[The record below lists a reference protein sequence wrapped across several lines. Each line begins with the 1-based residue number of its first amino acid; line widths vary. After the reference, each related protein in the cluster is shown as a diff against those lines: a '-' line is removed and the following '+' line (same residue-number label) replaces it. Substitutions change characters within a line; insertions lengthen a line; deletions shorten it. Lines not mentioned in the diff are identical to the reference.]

1 MAIAPSR
8 RPPSAM
14 TAAARIFSTARAL
27 QGVCSIAVTA
37 VAKDTHG
44 FRATLARSA
53 ALRYALAPV
62 CIAVALV
69 VQVSISGPVP
79 EWSQSPP
86 LIHPTGLFQIGIVAA
101 AWFGGTGPGLLSAVL
116 ATLLLPHLIAMNY
129 PLTAGFLDLPRFL
142 AFAITGL
149 AVGLGTT
156 FRKRAEG
163 ELRRARNELEKKVL
177 DRTAELRR
185 SEALLARAQ
194 RLSQTGSFGWTVSK
208 DELVWSE
215 ETFRIFGYD
224 RTTRPSVK
232 LALERVHPDD
242 VALVEQTVERAAQAG
257 EDYEHEYRLLMPDGA
272 VKYVQV
278 AARPMT
284 SELSGV
290 EFVGAVMDVT
300 ARKHAEEALRQ
311 AQAELAH
318 VARVMTMGEFAASIA
333 HEISQPISAIVA
345 NADAGQRWLA
355 GGAPNLDRARES
367 VGFIMSDANRAAD
380 IIQRIRALIKKADTE
395 KTPLNINDA
404 IREVI
409 TLADGEARRNSVAVR
424 TELAEDLPPI
434 VGDRVQLQ
442 QVILNLVMNGI
453 EAMSSVADRPRH
465 LLVWSRRHE
474 ADHVLVAL
482 QDFGNGIEPENLKRI
497 FETFFTTKPQG
508 LGMGLAIA
516 RSIIENHGGR
526 LSAVPNEGPGMTFQ
540 FALPVQAAG
549 ATSTPA

>member
-1 MAIAPSR
+1 
-8 RPPSAM
+8 M
-14 TAAARIFSTARAL
+14 TAAARAFSTARDV

-37 VAKDTHG
+37 VAKATLG
-44 FRATLARSA
+44 FRAARARSA
-53 ALRYALAPV
+53 ALRFALAPV
-62 CIAVALV
+62 CRAVALL

-79 EWSQSPP
+79 EWSKSA
-86 LIHPTGLFQIGIVAA
+86 LRIHQTGLFQISIVAA

-163 ELRRARNELEKKVL
+163 ELRTARNEREEKVL
-177 DRTAELRR
+177 EQTAELRR

-194 RLSQTGSFGWTVSK
+194 RLSQTGSFGWKVSK

-232 LALERVHPDD
+232 LALQRVHPDD
-242 VALVEQTVERAAQAG
+242 VALVEQTVERAAQDG
-257 EDYEHEYRLLMPDGA
+257 KDYEHEYRLLMPDGA

-300 ARKHAEEALRQ
+300 ARKHAEEALRK
-311 AQAELAH
+311 AQAELAQ

-333 HEISQPISAIVA
+333 HEISQPIGAIVA

-355 GGAPNLDRARES
+355 GGAPNLDQARES

-380 IIQRIRALIKKADTE
+380 IIKRIRALIKKADTE
-395 KTPLNINDA
+395 KTTLNINDA
-404 IREVI
+404 IRQVI
-409 TLADGEARRNSVAVR
+409 ALAEGEARRNSVALR

-442 QVILNLVMNGI
+442 QVILNLAMNGI

-465 LLVWSRRHE
+465 LLFCSRRHE
-474 ADHVLVAL
+474 PDHVLVAL
-482 QDFGNGIEPENLKRI
+482 QDFGIGIEPENLKRI
-497 FETFFTTKPQG
+497 FETFYTTKPQG

>member
-1 MAIAPSR
+1 
-8 RPPSAM
+8 
-14 TAAARIFSTARAL
+14 
-27 QGVCSIAVTA
+27 
-37 VAKDTHG
+37 VAKDVLG

-53 ALRYALAPV
+53 ALRYVLAPV
-62 CIAVALV
+62 CIAVALLV
-69 VQVSISGPVP
+69 EMLTSGPVP

-86 LIHPTGLFQIGIVAA
+86 LIHPTGLFQISIVAA
-101 AWFGGTGPGLLSAVL
+101 AWFGGTGPGLLAAVL
-116 ATLLLPHLIAMNY
+116 ATLVLPHLIAMNY
-129 PLTAGFLDLPRFL
+129 PLTAGFLDVPRFL

-163 ELRRARNELEKKVL
+163 ALRTARNELEMKVL
-177 DRTAELRR
+177 DQTAELRR
-185 SEALLARAQ
+185 SEALLAGAQ
-194 RLSQTGSFGWTVSK
+194 QLSQTGSFGWKVSK

-224 RTTRPSVK
+224 RTTKPNVK
-232 LALERVHPDD
+232 LALQRVHPDD
-242 VALVEQTVERAAQAG
+242 LALVEQAVERAAKDG

-278 AARPMT
+278 AARRVT
-284 SELSGV
+284 RESSGV

-300 ARKHAEEALRQ
+300 ARKHAEEALRK

-333 HEISQPISAIVA
+333 HEISQPLGAIVA

-355 GGAPNLDRARES
+355 GSTPNLDQARES
-367 VGFIMSDANRAAD
+367 VGLIMSDANRAAD
-380 IIQRIRALIKKADTE
+380 IIKRIRTLIKKADTE
-395 KTPLNINDA
+395 KIPLNINDA

-409 TLADGEARRNSVAVR
+409 ALAEGEARRNVVVLR
-424 TELAEDLPPI
+424 TELAEDLPPV

-442 QVILNLVMNGI
+442 QVILNLAMNGI

-465 LLVWSRRHE
+465 LLVCSRRYE
-474 ADHVLVAL
+474 PDHLLVAL
-482 QDFGNGIEPENLKRI
+482 QDVGVGIESESLKKI
-497 FETFFTTKPQG
+497 FDAFYTTKPQG
-508 LGMGLAIA
+508 IGMGLAIA

-526 LSAVPNEGPGMTFQ
+526 LWAARNDGPGMTFQ
-540 FALPVQAAG
+540 FALPAQRG
-549 ATSTPA
+549 TRDLDRPARVSPTL

>member
-1 MAIAPSR
+1 M
-8 RPPSAM
+8 
-14 TAAARIFSTARAL
+14 
-27 QGVCSIAVTA
+27 
-37 VAKDTHG
+37 AKDTHG

-62 CIAVALV
+62 CIGVALLL
-69 VQVSISGPVP
+69 QMSISGPVP

-86 LIHPTGLFQIGIVAA
+86 LIHPTGLFQISIVAA
-101 AWFGGTGPGLLSAVL
+101 AWFGGTGSGLLSAVL

-163 ELRRARNELEKKVL
+163 ELRAARNELEKKVL
-177 DRTAELRR
+177 EQTAELRR

-194 RLSQTGSFGWTVSK
+194 RLSQTGSFGWKVSK

-232 LALERVHPDD
+232 LALQRVHPDD
-242 VALVEQTVERAAQAG
+242 VALVEQTVERAAQDG
-257 EDYEHEYRLLMPDGA
+257 KDYEHEYRLLMPDGA

-300 ARKHAEEALRQ
+300 ARKHAEEALRK

-318 VARVMTMGEFAASIA
+318 VARVMTMGELTASIA
-333 HEISQPISAIVA
+333 HEINQPLAAIVA
-345 NADAGQRWLA
+345 NGDACQAWLA
-355 GGAPNLDRARES
+355 GAAPNLDQARES
-367 VGFIMSDANRAAD
+367 VSLIVSDANRAAD
-380 IIQRIRALIKKADTE
+380 IIKRIRALVKKAETE
-395 KTPLNINDA
+395 TVPLNINDA
-404 IREVI
+404 IREVVA
-409 TLADGEARRNSVAVR
+409 LAGAEARRNRVALR
-424 TELAEDLPPI
+424 TELAEDLPPV

-442 QVILNLVMNGI
+442 QVIINLVMNGT
-453 EAMSSVADRPRH
+453 EAMSSVADRPRE
-465 LLVWSRRHE
+465 LLVRSRRVE
-474 ADHVLVAL
+474 SDRVLVAV
-482 QDFGNGIEPENLKRI
+482 QDVGIGIKPASLTKI
-497 FETFFTTKPQG
+497 FDTFYSTKPQG
-508 LGMGLAIA
+508 MGMGLAIA

-526 LSAVPNEGPGMTFQ
+526 LWALPNDGPGMTFQ
-540 FALPVQAAG
+540 FALPVKPVG
-549 ATSTPA
+549 P

>member
-1 MAIAPSR
+1 
-8 RPPSAM
+8 M
-14 TAAARIFSTARAL
+14 TAAARTFSTARDVR
-27 QGVCSIAVTA
+27 GVCSIGVTA

-62 CIAVALV
+62 CIAVALL

-86 LIHPTGLFQIGIVAA
+86 LIHPTGLFQISIVAA

-163 ELRRARNELEKKVL
+163 ELRTARNELEKKVL
-177 DRTAELRR
+177 ERTAELRR

-194 RLSQTGSFGWTVSK
+194 RLSKTGSFGWKVST
-208 DELVWSE
+208 DELAWSE

-242 VALVEQTVERAAQAG
+242 VALVEQTVERATQDG

-300 ARKHAEEALRQ
+300 ARKHAEEALRK

-333 HEISQPISAIVA
+333 HEISQPIGAIVA

-355 GGAPNLDRARES
+355 GGAPNLDQARES

-380 IIQRIRALIKKADTE
+380 IIKRIRALIKKADTE
-395 KTPLNINDA
+395 KTTLNINDA

-409 TLADGEARRNSVAVR
+409 ALAEGEARRNSVALR

-442 QVILNLVMNGI
+442 QVILNLAMNGI

-465 LLVWSRRHE
+465 LLVCSRRHE

-482 QDFGNGIEPENLKRI
+482 QDFGIGIEPENLKRI
-497 FETFFTTKPQG
+497 FETFYTTKPQG